1 MSTLKDIEIQ
11 NVDQLGIVA
20 GIIDSIGLVQIV
32 NELLG
37 EVATLGDK

>member
-11 NVDQLGIVA
+11 NVDHLGIVA